1 MAAPRLRVR
10 RPSHLQEGQEDDREQ
25 VDGGLHRAERLRP
38 SHASLKPGRIL
49 QVGPFTVCWNAKP
62 FGMIIEVVLS
72 QILASA
78 SDPENN

>member
-1 MAAPRLRVR
+1 
-10 RPSHLQEGQEDDREQ
+10 
-25 VDGGLHRAERLRP
+25 
-38 SHASLKPGRIL
+38 LKPGRIL